1 MFIDFT
7 FLIFIF
13 IYFRMALP
21 QSMTSNATRTS
32 TSNKYT
38 IMSEINVLIFELLTR
53 SCVSEFIKKISYLC

>member
-1 MFIDFT
+1 
-7 FLIFIF
+7 
-13 IYFRMALP
+13 MALP